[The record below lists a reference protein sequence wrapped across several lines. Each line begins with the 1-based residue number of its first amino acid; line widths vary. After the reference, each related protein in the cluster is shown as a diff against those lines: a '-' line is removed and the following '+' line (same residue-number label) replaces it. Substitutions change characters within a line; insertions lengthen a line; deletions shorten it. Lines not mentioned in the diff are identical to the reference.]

1 MNNIRQLRKAQGMT
15 QAELARRL
23 ETSVATISRLES
35 ADIRLSADWLTRI
48 AEALGARMGELIEER
63 GRPALAALGHI
74 RADGWAVP
82 GALPDSAGLLGDVP
96 LADPVQVLIGAD
108 QGGFKAGEVL
118 IADRL
123 PSFQIPQLYNRP
135 CLAGL
140 EDGRARLARLVPMPE
155 SDAPYLLVPL
165 GDGEASRT
173 AALSWAARPV
183 LAVRAL

>member
-48 AEALGARMGELIEER
+48 AKALGARTGELIEER
-63 GRPALAALGHI
+63 PAMKALGHI

-82 GALPDSAGLLGDVP
+82 GTLPDIAGLLGEVP

-123 PSFQIPQLYNRP
+123 PSFQTGQLHNRL

-140 EDGRARLARLVPMPE
+140 EDGRVRLARLVPMPE

-165 GDGEASRT
+165 GDGEASRA

>member
-165 GDGEASRT
+165 GDGEAFQAT
-173 AALSWAARPV
+173 ALSWAARPV